1 MEAVRGTTCSGH
13 QENHCQRPRLCLGF
27 ALSPVFGVVRYSP
40 AIKLTCTSSK
50 HRIRI
55 LKGGNI

>member
-1 MEAVRGTTCSGH
+1 MEALKGMACSRH
-13 QENHCQRPRLCLGF
+13 QENHCQWPRLCLGF
-27 ALSPVFGVVRYSP
+27 ALGPAFGVMRCSS

-55 LKGGNI
+55 LKGGNV